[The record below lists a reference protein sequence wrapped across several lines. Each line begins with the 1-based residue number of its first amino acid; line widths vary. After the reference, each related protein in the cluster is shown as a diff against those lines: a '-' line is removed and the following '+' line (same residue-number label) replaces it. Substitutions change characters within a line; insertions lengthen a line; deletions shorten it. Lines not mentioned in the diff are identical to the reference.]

1 MRSGLPPVVTDLKI
15 AAIQFNAVDDEAA
28 NIARIKDLV
37 TSAAKGGA
45 QFVALPEVAWFRGR
59 GCDVIGDSIPG
70 RATAALEPL
79 ARELGIWI
87 HGGSLAEDASA
98 LHELKGAR
106 FFNTSFVVSPDG
118 SIAGVYRKI
127 HLFDVD
133 LPDLKVLE
141 SETYRSGSELVT
153 ASAGP
158 FTLGMVVCYDLRFP
172 GLWQKLR
179 TAGADL
185 FVCPANFTRPT
196 GEAHWEVL
204 LRARAIETQSY
215 VVAPGQW
222 GAHPHRNFEAY
233 GRTLIID
240 PWGRILAEAG
250 TEGDAVIMADADPEI
265 VRNVRSHMPVWSHRR
280 KGVSD

>member
-1 MRSGLPPVVTDLKI
+1 LKI

-28 NIARIKDLV
+28 NIARILDLV
-37 TSAAKGGA
+37 RRAAADGA
-45 QFVALPEVAWFRGR
+45 KLIALPEVAWFRGR
-59 GCDVIGDSIPG
+59 GCDVVPDTIPG
-70 RATAALEPL
+70 RATAVLEPL
-79 ARELGIWI
+79 ARELGVWI
-87 HGGSLAEDASA
+87 HGGSLAEAGGENASA
-98 LHELKGAR
+98 NEAR
-106 FFNTSFVVSPDG
+106 FFNTSFVVAPDG

-127 HLFDVD
+127 HLFDVEM
-133 LPDLKVLE
+133 PEMRIME
-141 SETYRSGSELVT
+141 SDTYRPGSELVT
-153 ASAGP
+153 ANAGP

-222 GAHPHRNFEAY
+222 GPHPHRDFEAY

-240 PWGRILAEAG
+240 PWGKILAEAG
-250 TEGDAVIMADADPEI
+250 AEGDAIVTADADPTVVAK
-265 VRNVRSHMPVWSHRR
+265 VRGHMPVWSHRR